1 VSSPVLAKLAKI
13 GPLEEQVKEICE
25 GTKVVFLF
33 LFSFLVQ
40 GDRLPIPQSDMYS
53 L

>member
-13 GPLEEQVKEICE
+13 GPLKEQVKEICE
-25 GTKVVFLF
+25 GTKVVFLS